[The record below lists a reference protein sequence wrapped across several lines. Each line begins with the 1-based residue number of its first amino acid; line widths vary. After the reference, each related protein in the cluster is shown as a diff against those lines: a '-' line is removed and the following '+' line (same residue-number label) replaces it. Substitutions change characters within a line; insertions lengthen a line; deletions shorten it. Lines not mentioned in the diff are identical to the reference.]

1 MCGILGFSS
10 HKVSFNTERF
20 RKNIKLLNHR
30 GPDHND
36 YWLSAD
42 EKHFMG
48 FTRLSIMDLSASGNQ
63 PMFSSSKE
71 FGIVF
76 NGEIYNHLE
85 LKKELIDL
93 GHEFNSR
100 SDTEVLLNSY
110 IEWGENCLQKLEGMF
125 AFALIDK
132 KSKKLILARD
142 RAGEKPLYYF
152 TKEGSIAYA
161 SELKPLVESIEDSK
175 EMNINAFNHYLGN
188 GYIPREESIYLNIN
202 KLIPGEYLIFNTE
215 TGKLKKDKYWN
226 LNKLITRK
234 LESQKNSSE
243 ILLTN
248 KLEQLLEASVRQR
261 LISDAP
267 LGMMLSGG
275 VDSSLMVAI
284 ASRFK
289 ENLDTYTVI
298 FPDNKIFN
306 EQKYAKLIS
315 KEFNTNHHELEANS
329 IEPEIIEKLVY
340 FFDEPM
346 TDSSM
351 IPTYILCKEMSNFCK
366 VAIGGDGG
374 DELFGGYNH
383 YSRLLLLNNLSKF
396 IPFTIRKYAAKNI
409 LKILPLNLRGRKT
422 IELFGQDLNHLDFS
436 TSLMFDLNQRNHLL
450 MNQSRFLK
458 NIEFSKN
465 EKDISENDFVTRMTA
480 HDFQNFMSEDIL
492 VKIDRASMAHSL
504 EIRSPFLDSRIIN
517 FAFTEVPSKLKVHGQ
532 KKKILLKT
540 LAKRILP
547 SEFDLQRKQGFSIP
561 INNLLIEGHWH
572 DYFHNKISSFEGIE
586 INKEYAL
593 NMLAEQKKGAHNGEK
608 LFSLVQ
614 FICWHEK
621 HINIDNT
628 LKPTL

>member
-10 HKVSFNTERF
+10 NKLSFNPERF
-20 RKNIKLLNHR
+20 RQNIKLLNHR

-42 EKHFMG
+42 EKNFMG
-48 FTRLSIMDLSASGNQ
+48 FARLAIMDLSSSGNQ
-63 PMFSSSKE
+63 PMCDSSKE
-71 FGIVF
+71 FRIIF
-76 NGEIYNHLE
+76 NGEIYNHQY
-85 LKKELIDL
+85 LKKKLINL

-132 KSKKLILARD
+132 KNKKLMLARD
-142 RAGEKPLYYF
+142 IAGEKPLYYYS
-152 TKEGSIAYA
+152 KEGLIAYA

-175 EMNINAFNHYLGN
+175 EININAFNHYLGN
-188 GYIPREESIYLNIN
+188 GYIPREESIYSNIV
-202 KLIPGEYLIFNTE
+202 KLIAGEYLIFNIE
-215 TGKLKKDKYWN
+215 TGNVKINKYWD
-226 LNKLITRK
+226 LNKLITKK
-234 LESQKNSSE
+234 LKSQKTSSE
-243 ILLTN
+243 IVLTN
-248 KLEQLLEASVRQR
+248 KLEQLLETSVREK

-275 VDSSLMVAI
+275 IDSSLMVAI

-289 ENLDTYTVI
+289 EKLNTYTVI
-298 FPDNKIFN
+298 YPDNKIFN

-315 KEFNTNHHELEANS
+315 KKFNTNHHEIEANS
-329 IEPEIIEKLVY
+329 IEPELIEKLAY
-340 FFDEPM
+340 YFDEPM
-346 TDSSM
+346 ADSSM

-396 IPFTIRKYAAKNI
+396 IPFPIRKFAINNI
-409 LKILPLNLRGRKT
+409 LKILPHNLRGRKT
-422 IELFGQDLNHLDFS
+422 IELFGQDLNNLNFS
-436 TSLMFDLNQRNHLL
+436 PSLMFDLNQRSHLL
-450 MNQSRFLK
+450 MNESRFLK

-465 EKDISENDFVTRMTA
+465 EKDISENDFMTRMTA

-504 EIRSPFLDSRIIN
+504 EIRSPFLDSRIIG

-540 LAKRILP
+540 LAKNILP

-561 INNLLIEGHWH
+561 INNLLIKGHWH
-572 DYFHNKISSFEGIE
+572 DYFHNKISSFEGIV

-593 NMLAEQKKGAHNGEK
+593 TMLGEQKKGAHNGEK

-621 HINIDNT
+621 HINSDNT
-628 LKPTL
+628 LKSTV

>member
-10 HKVSFNTERF
+10 NRVSFNAERF
-20 RKNIKLLNHR
+20 RQNIQLLNHR

-42 EKHFMG
+42 EKNFMG
-48 FTRLSIMDLSASGNQ
+48 FARLAIMDLSPLGNQ
-63 PMFSSSKE
+63 PMCSSSKE
-71 FGIVF
+71 FRIIF
-76 NGEIYNHLE
+76 NGEIYNHLD
-85 LKKELIDL
+85 LKKTLIKL
-93 GHEFNSR
+93 GYEFNSR

-125 AFALIDK
+125 AFALMDK
-132 KSKKLILARD
+132 ENKKLMLARD
-142 RAGEKPLYYF
+142 IAGEKPLFYYS
-152 TKEGSIAYA
+152 KEGLIAYA

-175 EMNINAFNHYLGN
+175 EININAFNHYLGN
-188 GYIPREESIYLNIN
+188 GYIPREESIYSNIN
-202 KLIPGEYLIFNTE
+202 KLIAGEYLIFDIE
-215 TGKLKKDKYWN
+215 TGKVLKDKYWD
-226 LNKLITRK
+226 LNKLIAKK
-234 LESQKNSSE
+234 LKPQKKSSE
-243 ILLTN
+243 ITLTN
-248 KLEQLLEASVRQR
+248 KLEQLLETSVSQK

-275 VDSSLMVAI
+275 VDSSIMVAI

-289 ENLDTYTVI
+289 DKLNTYTVI
-298 FPDNKIFN
+298 YPDNKVFN

-315 KEFNTNHHELEANS
+315 KRFSTNHHELEANS
-329 IEPEIIEKLVY
+329 IEPELIEKLAY
-340 FFDEPM
+340 YFDEPM

-351 IPTYILCKEMSNFCK
+351 IPTYILCEEMSNFCK

-396 IPFTIRKYAAKNI
+396 IPLPIRKIAINNI
-409 LKILPLNLRGRKT
+409 LKILPHNLN
-422 IELFGQDLNHLDFS
+422 FS
-436 TSLMFDLNQRNHLL
+436 SSLMFDLNQRSHLL

-465 EKDISENDFVTRMTA
+465 EKGISENDFITRMTA

-504 EIRSPFLDSRIIN
+504 EIRSPFLDSRIID

-540 LAKRILP
+540 LAKKILP

-561 INNLLIEGHWH
+561 INNLLIKGHWH
-572 DYFHNKISSFEGIE
+572 DYFHNRISSFEGIE

-593 NMLAEQKKGAHNGEK
+593 TMLSEQKKGAHNGEK

-621 HINIDNT
+621 HINSNT
-628 LKPTL
+628 LKSTV